1 MPDPSYLDLATMP
14 DPRILGLTIIF
25 DVRPRRDL
33 TPYMAAIPKKIELS
47 MFFRLQSIGL
57 DIFSRSKSLESGM
70 SVRRMSNIL
79 VYIYKMKAPYY
90 HQF

>member
-14 DPRILGLTIIF
+14 DPRILGSTIIF

-47 MFFRLQSIGL
+47 MFFRLQSIVFINFPDPSCL
-57 DIFSRSKSLESGM
+57 SLTCLSD
-70 SVRRMSNIL
+70 
-79 VYIYKMKAPYY
+79 A
-90 HQF
+90 